1 MQGQRV
7 AELAPQGAEQAATSH
22 QVKATMKGE
31 GRVWSAQALFPQ
43 LVSVIFHILA
53 QCQNATTVQL
63 GTAHLRH
70 WPSFPQLPLQRSPLC
85 SPVFAWLLTGD
96 KFHPGGQ
103 RSSFWQTSNN
113 NKYQNQQRKVLEL
126 WSGRTERGKEN
137 ENEERADQ
145 EPKRLRKRKRH

>member
-1 MQGQRV
+1 MHGQRV

-22 QVKATMKGE
+22 QVKPTMKGE

-70 WPSFPQLPLQRSPLC
+70 
-85 SPVFAWLLTGD
+85 
-96 KFHPGGQ
+96 
-103 RSSFWQTSNN
+103 
-113 NKYQNQQRKVLEL
+113 
-126 WSGRTERGKEN
+126 
-137 ENEERADQ
+137 
-145 EPKRLRKRKRH
+145 

>member
-22 QVKATMKGE
+22 QVKATMKE

-70 WPSFPQLPLQRSPLC
+70 
-85 SPVFAWLLTGD
+85 
-96 KFHPGGQ
+96 
-103 RSSFWQTSNN
+103 
-113 NKYQNQQRKVLEL
+113 
-126 WSGRTERGKEN
+126 
-137 ENEERADQ
+137 
-145 EPKRLRKRKRH
+145 